1 MTEVAGKT
9 VYITGAGG
17 GMGLLA
23 SKMLAGLGA
32 HIVTLDRTPTDA
44 ALHEIESARRSPE
57 QRVAR
62 YKVDVADREMV
73 IGTVGTA
80 IAEAGAPDIL
90 INMAGIGG
98 AAHLIDMKFETFDRV
113 IKINLYGTRNIVEA
127 VLPSMLARG
136 NGKIVLVGSMG
147 GIIPVYGYTAYGSSK
162 FAVVGLAQ
170 CLRYELKPR
179 GISVACFCPGE
190 VETPGLAAERKT
202 LHPASAALKKIGG
215 TMPVEAAV
223 RGLVKG
229 IEHDEAM
236 IIPGWKV
243 KFTYWMHRITPD
255 RLWNAVTDAI
265 VAKAMRESTSVTSK
279 GMWEGKLNGIV
290 SRAIGERSSLRASLC

>member
-1 MTEVAGKT
+1 MTDVAGKT

-17 GMGLLA
+17 GMGLVA

-32 HIVTLDRTPTDA
+32 HIVTLDRNPTDA

-62 YKVDVADREMV
+62 YKVDVADRDMV
-73 IGTVGTA
+73 IGTVGKA
-80 IAEAGAPDIL
+80 IAEAGAPDVL
-90 INMAGIGG
+90 LNMAGIGG
-98 AAHLIDMKFETFDRV
+98 AAHLIDMKFETFDRM

-215 TMPVEAAV
+215 TMPVESAV
-223 RGLVKG
+223 RGLVRG
-229 IEHDEAM
+229 IEHDETM

-255 RLWNAVTDAI
+255 RLWNAVTDSI
-265 VAKAMRESTSVTSK
+265 VAKAMRGTRRVQQR
-279 GMWEGKLNGIV
+279 GM
-290 SRAIGERSSLRASLC
+290 

>member
-9 VYITGAGG
+9 VYITGAGS

-23 SKMLAGLGA
+23 GKMLAGLGA

-57 QRVAR
+57 QHVTR
-62 YKVDVADREMV
+62 YKINIADREMV
-73 IGTVGTA
+73 IGTVETA
-80 IAEAGAPDIL
+80 IAAVGAPDIL
-90 INMAGIGG
+90 INMAGIG
-98 AAHLIDMKFETFDRV
+98 ATADFVDMKFETFDQV
-113 IKINLYGTRNIVEA
+113 IQVNLYGTRHIVEA

-162 FAVVGLAQ
+162 FGVVGLAQ

-190 VETPGLAAERKT
+190 VETPGLAAERKS
-202 LHPASAALKKIGG
+202 LRPASAALKKIGG

-229 IEHDEAM
+229 IEHDGAM
-236 IIPGWKV
+236 IIPGRKV
-243 KFTYWMHRITPD
+243 KLTYWMHRITPD
-255 RLWNAVTDAI
+255 RLWNAFTDAI
-265 VAKAMRESTSVTSK
+265 VAKA
-279 GMWEGKLNGIV
+279 
-290 SRAIGERSSLRASLC
+290 LRDNT

>member
-1 MTEVAGKT
+1 
-9 VYITGAGG
+9 
-17 GMGLLA
+17 
-23 SKMLAGLGA
+23 
-32 HIVTLDRTPTDA
+32 
-44 ALHEIESARRSPE
+44 
-57 QRVAR
+57 
-62 YKVDVADREMV
+62 
-73 IGTVGTA
+73 
-80 IAEAGAPDIL
+80 
-90 INMAGIGG
+90 MAGIGG
-98 AAHLIDMKFETFDRV
+98 TAELADMKFEMFDRV
-113 IKINLYGTRNIVEA
+113 IKINLYGTRHIVEA

-147 GIIPVYGYTAYGSSK
+147 GIIPVYGYTAYGTSK

-179 GISVACFCPGE
+179 GVSVACFCPGE

-236 IIPGWKV
+236 IIPGLKV
-243 KFTYWMHRITPD
+243 KFTCWMHRITPD
-255 RLWNAVTDAI
+255 RLWNALTDAI
-265 VAKAMRESTSVTSK
+265 VAKALRESP
-279 GMWEGKLNGIV
+279 
-290 SRAIGERSSLRASLC
+290 

>member
-1 MTEVAGKT
+1 MTDIAGKT
-9 VYITGAGG
+9 IYITGAGS

-23 SKMLAGLGA
+23 GKMLAGLGA
-32 HIVTLDRTPTDA
+32 HIVSLDRNPTDA

-57 QRVAR
+57 QRVTR
-62 YKVDVADREMV
+62 YRVDIADREIV
-73 IGTVGTA
+73 IATVGTA
-80 IAEAGAPDIL
+80 IVEAGAPDML

-98 AAHLIDMKFETFDRV
+98 AAKLIDMPFETFDRM
-113 IKINLYGTRNIVEA
+113 IKINLYGTRHIVEA

-162 FAVVGLAQ
+162 FAVVGLAK
-170 CLRYELKPR
+170 CLRYELKPH

-202 LHPASAALKKIGG
+202 LHPASAALKSIGG

-243 KFTYWMHRITPD
+243 KFMYWMYRITPD
-255 RLWNAVTDAI
+255 RLWNGITDDI
-265 VAKAMRESTSVTSK
+265 VAKALRESSI
-279 GMWEGKLNGIV
+279 GHQQR
-290 SRAIGERSSLRASLC
+290 RA

>member
-1 MTEVAGKT
+1 MTAVAGKT
-9 VYITGAGG
+9 IYITGGAS
-17 GMGLLA
+17 GMGLIA
-23 SKMLAGLGA
+23 GKMLAGLGA
-32 HIVTLDRTPTDA
+32 HIVVLDLNPSEV
-44 ALHEIESARRSPE
+44 ALQEIESARRSPE

-62 YKVDVADREMV
+62 YKINIADRDMV
-73 IGTVGTA
+73 VGTVGTA
-80 IAEAGAPDIL
+80 ATEVGAPDVL

-98 AAHLIDMKFETFDRV
+98 AAELVDMKFETFDRV
-113 IKINLYGTRNIVEA
+113 IQINLYGTRNIIEA

-136 NGKIVLVGSMG
+136 DGKIVLVGSMG

-190 VETPGLAAERKT
+190 VATPGLAQERKT

-229 IEHDEAM
+229 IRRDESM
-236 IIPGWKV
+236 IIPGHCCPV
-243 KFTYWMHRITPD
+243 KSR
-255 RLWNAVTDAI
+255 
-265 VAKAMRESTSVTSK
+265 RESA
-279 GMWEGKLNGIV
+279 G
-290 SRAIGERSSLRASLC
+290 

>member
-1 MTEVAGKT
+1 MSQMTEIAGKS
-9 VYITGAGG
+9 VYITGAGS
-17 GMGLLA
+17 GMGLLTG
-23 SKMLAGLGA
+23 KMLAGLGA
-32 HIVTLDRTPTDA
+32 HIVTFDRNPTDA

-62 YKVDVADREMV
+62 YKVDIADREIV

-80 IAEAGAPDIL
+80 IAEVGAPDVL

-98 AAHLIDMKFETFDRV
+98 TAELVDMKFETFDRV
-113 IKINLYGTRNIVEA
+113 IKINLYGTRHIVEA

-236 IIPGWKV
+236 IVPGQKV

-265 VAKAMRESTSVTSK
+265 VAKALREST
-279 GMWEGKLNGIV
+279 
-290 SRAIGERSSLRASLC
+290 

>member
-1 MTEVAGKT
+1 VAGN
-9 VYITGAGG
+9 
-17 GMGLLA
+17 
-23 SKMLAGLGA
+23 
-32 HIVTLDRTPTDA
+32 
-44 ALHEIESARRSPE
+44 
-57 QRVAR
+57 
-62 YKVDVADREMV
+62 KVNIADREMV

-80 IAEAGAPDIL
+80 IAEAGAPDVL

-98 AAHLIDMKFETFDRV
+98 TAELADMKFETFDRV
-113 IKINLYGTRNIVEA
+113 IKINLYGTRHIVEA

-179 GISVACFCPGE
+179 GVSVACFCPGE

-202 LHPASAALKKIGG
+202 LHPASAALKRIGG

-243 KFTYWMHRITPD
+243 KFTYWMHRMTPD
-255 RLWNAVTDAI
+255 RLWNAITDAI
-265 VAKAMRESTSVTSK
+265 VAKA
-279 GMWEGKLNGIV
+279 
-290 SRAIGERSSLRASLC
+290 LRAST

>member
-62 YKVDVADREMV
+62 YKVDVADREIV

-80 IAEAGAPDIL
+80 IAEAGAPDVL

-98 AAHLIDMKFETFDRV
+98 AAHLVDMKFETFDRI

-255 RLWNAVTDAI
+255 RLWNAVTDGI
-265 VAKAMRESTSVTSK
+265 VAKAMRESTSVTSEG
-279 GMWEGKLNGIV
+279 GM
-290 SRAIGERSSLRASLC
+290 

>member
-9 VYITGAGG
+9 VYITGAGS

-23 SKMLAGLGA
+23 GKMLAGLGA
-32 HIVTLDRTPTDA
+32 HIVTLDRTPSDA

-80 IAEAGAPDIL
+80 IAEAGAPDVL

-98 AAHLIDMKFETFDRV
+98 AAHLIDMKFETFDRM
-113 IKINLYGTRNIVEA
+113 IKINLYGTRNIVES

-229 IEHDEAM
+229 IEHDETM
-236 IIPGWKV
+236 IIPGRKV

-255 RLWNAVTDAI
+255 RLWNAFTDAI
-265 VAKAMRESTSVTSK
+265 VTKAMREST
-279 GMWEGKLNGIV
+279 
-290 SRAIGERSSLRASLC
+290 RSLAKAV

>member
-1 MTEVAGKT
+1 
-9 VYITGAGG
+9 
-17 GMGLLA
+17 
-23 SKMLAGLGA
+23 
-32 HIVTLDRTPTDA
+32 
-44 ALHEIESARRSPE
+44 
-57 QRVAR
+57 
-62 YKVDVADREMV
+62 MV

-80 IAEAGAPDIL
+80 IAEAGVPDVL

-98 AAHLIDMKFETFDRV
+98 AAQLVDMEFETFDRM

-127 VLPSMLARG
+127 VLPAMLARG

-170 CLRYELKPR
+170 CLRYELKPL

-215 TMPVEAAV
+215 TIPVEAAV

-255 RLWNAVTDAI
+255 QGVERRYRCHRREGDAGEHI
-265 VAKAMRESTSVTSK
+265 GRWQRRSATPAILTLKGDSEVMEPREWDPNWAELCFNSNLRQSISF
-279 GMWEGKLNGIV
+279 GAHSLNEQQE
-290 SRAIGERSSLRASLC
+290 S

>member
-1 MTEVAGKT
+1 MTEVAGKI

-62 YKVDVADREMV
+62 YKVDVADREIV

-80 IAEAGAPDIL
+80 IAEAGAPDVL

-98 AAHLIDMKFETFDRV
+98 AAHLVDMKFETFDRI

-202 LHPASAALKKIGG
+202 LPPASAALKKIGG

-255 RLWNAVTDAI
+255 RLWNAVTDGI

-279 GMWEGKLNGIV
+279 GGM
-290 SRAIGERSSLRASLC
+290 

>member
-1 MTEVAGKT
+1 MTEIAGKT
-9 VYITGAGG
+9 VYITGAGS

-23 SKMLAGLGA
+23 GKMLAGIGA
-32 HIVTLDRTPTDA
+32 NIVTLDRRPNDA
-44 ALHEIESARRSPE
+44 ALREIESARRSPE

-73 IGTVGTA
+73 IRTVGTA
-80 IAEAGAPDIL
+80 IAEAAAPDVL
-90 INMAGIGG
+90 INMAGIG
-98 AAHLIDMKFETFDRV
+98 ATAEFVDMGFETFDRV

-136 NGKIVLVGSMG
+136 SGKIVLVGSMG
-147 GIIPVYGYTAYGSSK
+147 GIIPVYGYTAYGTSK

-190 VETPGLAAERKT
+190 VETPGLATERKT
-202 LHPASAALKKIGG
+202 LHPASAAQKKIGG

-255 RLWNAVTDAI
+255 RLWNAVTDGI
-265 VAKAMRESTSVTSK
+265 VAKAMRESTSATSK
-279 GMWEGKLNGIV
+279 GGT
-290 SRAIGERSSLRASLC
+290 

>member
-1 MTEVAGKT
+1 MTDVAGKT
-9 VYITGAGG
+9 IYITGAAS

-23 SKMLAGLGA
+23 GKMLAGGGA
-32 HIVTLDRTPTDA
+32 HIVTLDRNPTDA

-57 QRVAR
+57 QRVAGYR
-62 YKVDVADREMV
+62 VNIAERETV
-73 IGTVGTA
+73 IGTIGTA
-80 IAEAGAPDIL
+80 VAEVGPPDIL

-98 AAHLIDMKFETFDRV
+98 MAELIDMKYETFDQV
-113 IKINLYGTRNIVEA
+113 IQINLYGTRHIVEA

-190 VETPGLAAERKT
+190 VETPGLAGERKT
-202 LHPASAALKKIGG
+202 LHPAGAALKKIGG
-215 TMPVEAAV
+215 TMPVDAAV

-229 IEHDEAM
+229 IKHDEAM

-243 KFTYWMHRITPD
+243 KVTYWMHRVTPD
-255 RLWNAVTDAI
+255 RLWNAITDGI
-265 VAKAMRESTSVTSK
+265 VAKALRETKESIRPK
-279 GMWEGKLNGIV
+279 
-290 SRAIGERSSLRASLC
+290 R

>member
-1 MTEVAGKT
+1 MLAKNDQARRQAQMTEIDGKT
-9 VYITGAGG
+9 VYITGAGS

-23 SKMLAGLGA
+23 GKMLATLGA
-32 HIVTLDRTPTDA
+32 HIVTLDRNPTDA
-44 ALHEIESARRSPE
+44 ARHEIESARRSSE
-57 QRVAR
+57 QRVAG
-62 YKVDVADREMV
+62 YKANIADREMV
-73 IGTVGTA
+73 IDTIGTA
-80 IAEAGAPDIL
+80 IAEAGAPDVL

-98 AAHLIDMKFETFDRV
+98 TAELADMKFEMFDRV
-113 IKINLYGTRNIVEA
+113 IKINLYGTRHIVEA

-147 GIIPVYGYTAYGSSK
+147 GIIPVYGYTAYGTSK

-179 GISVACFCPGE
+179 GVSVACFCPGE

-236 IIPGWKV
+236 IIPGLKV
-243 KFTYWMHRITPD
+243 KFTCWMHRITPD
-255 RLWNAVTDAI
+255 RLWNALTDAI
-265 VAKAMRESTSVTSK
+265 VAKALRESP
-279 GMWEGKLNGIV
+279 
-290 SRAIGERSSLRASLC
+290 

>member
-1 MTEVAGKT
+1 MTEIAGKT
-9 VYITGAGG
+9 VYITGAGS

-23 SKMLAGLGA
+23 GKMLAGLGA
-32 HIVTLDRTPTDA
+32 HIVTLDRSPNDA
-44 ALHEIESARRSPE
+44 ALREIESARRSPE

-62 YKVDVADREMV
+62 YKVDVADREIV

-80 IAEAGAPDIL
+80 IAEAGAPDVL
-90 INMAGIGG
+90 INMAGIG
-98 AAHLIDMKFETFDRV
+98 ATAEFVDMKFETFDRV
-113 IKINLYGTRNIVEA
+113 IKINLHGTRNIVEA

-136 NGKIVLVGSMG
+136 SGKIVLVGSMG

-255 RLWNAVTDAI
+255 RLWNAVTDSI
-265 VAKAMRESTSVTSK
+265 VAKAMRESASVTSK
-279 GMWEGKLNGIV
+279 AGL
-290 SRAIGERSSLRASLC
+290 

>member
-9 VYITGAGG
+9 VYITGAGS

-23 SKMLAGLGA
+23 GKMLAGLGA

-57 QRVAR
+57 QHVAR

-80 IAEAGAPDIL
+80 IAEAGAPDVL

-98 AAHLIDMKFETFDRV
+98 AAHLVDMKFETFDRM

-265 VAKAMRESTSVTSK
+265 VAKAMRDST
-279 GMWEGKLNGIV
+279 
-290 SRAIGERSSLRASLC
+290 

>member
-1 MTEVAGKT
+1 MTDVAGKT

-32 HIVTLDRTPTDA
+32 HIVTLDRSPSEA

-57 QRVAR
+57 QRVAS
-62 YKVDVADREMV
+62 YQVDVADREMV
-73 IGTVGTA
+73 LGTVGTA

-113 IKINLYGTRNIVEA
+113 IKINIYGTRNVVEA

-162 FAVVGLAQ
+162 FAVVGLVQ

-215 TMPVEAAV
+215 SMPVEAAV

-243 KFTYWMHRITPD
+243 KLTYWMHRITPD
-255 RLWNAVTDAI
+255 RLWNAITDAI
-265 VAKAMRESTSVTSK
+265 VAKAMRETTSAT
-279 GMWEGKLNGIV
+279 GKV
-290 SRAIGERSSLRASLC
+290 

>member
-1 MTEVAGKT
+1 MTNLAGKM
-9 VYITGAGG
+9 VYVTGGAS

-23 SKMLAGLGA
+23 GKMLASLGA
-32 HIVTLDRTPTDA
+32 HVVILDLNPTDA

-57 QRVAR
+57 QRVAH
-62 YKVDVADREMV
+62 YKINIADRETV
-73 IGTVGTA
+73 IETVQTA
-80 IAEAGAPDIL
+80 VAEIGSPDIL
-90 INMAGIGG
+90 INMAGIVG
-98 AAHLIDMKFETFDRV
+98 AAELTEMKFVTFDR
-113 IKINLYGTRNIVEA
+113 IIQINLYGTRHIVEA

-136 NGKIVLVGSMG
+136 YGKIVLVGSMG

-179 GISVACFCPGE
+179 GINVACFCPGE
-190 VETPGLAAERKT
+190 VATPGLAAERKT
-202 LHPASAALKKIGG
+202 LPPASAALKKIGG

-229 IEHDEAM
+229 IENDEAM

-243 KFTYWMHRITPD
+243 KFAYWMYRVTPD
-255 RLWNAVTDAI
+255 RVWNAITDGI
-265 VAKAMRESTSVTSK
+265 VAKALRENRVVDSPTP
-279 GMWEGKLNGIV
+279 
-290 SRAIGERSSLRASLC
+290 